1 MIKILIYLFIAFNY
15 KILNASV
22 EMNCVN
28 TKQSGLNF
36 IGKDYLEIL
45 KYLELDKF
53 LINISRD
60 RDEIISDQKN
70 EQKKNGELRALKNV
84 HF

>member
-22 EMNCVN
+22 EMNCVT
-28 TKQSGLNF
+28 TKQSGLHF

-60 RDEIISDQKN
+60 RDKIISDQKN
-70 EQKKNGELRALKNV
+70 EQKKKMEN
-84 HF
+84 